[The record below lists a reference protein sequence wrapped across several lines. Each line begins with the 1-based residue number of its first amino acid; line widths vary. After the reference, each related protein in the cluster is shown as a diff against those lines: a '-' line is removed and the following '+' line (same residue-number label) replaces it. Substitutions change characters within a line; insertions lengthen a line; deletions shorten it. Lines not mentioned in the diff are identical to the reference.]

1 MLEGDPPFSS
11 YEPYEAAK
19 YVSDGHRPAFRSK
32 GHTAELK
39 EYVQVKQYPLNI
51 LLLPCSCKSSVL

>member
-1 MLEGDPPFSS
+1 MLEGDSPFSN

-39 EYVQVKQYPLNI
+39 E
-51 LLLPCSCKSSVL
+51 